1 MNKNINLQGNIT
13 IDKEAGKAIGQGI
26 NQGMNA
32 IGNVISNKW
41 GILGAMGLGTAAAQ
55 SVVMKS
61 SMPPLAKVAVV
72 FGGMA
77 LGGKTYSDLTEVG
90 RNESLN
96 NVAYFSDTSSD
107 TIKNYV
113 NKFLDDS
120 TLFSPLQNL
129 LSSSEMGDYIMINL
143 IIILMIQIFFKFHL
157 YNDIKLNLSSILGI
171 KLNNTLEYYINK
183 IIMLNK
189 KMSIF

>member
-41 GILGAMGLGTAAAQ
+41 GVLGAMGLGTAAAQ

-77 LGGKTYSDLTEVG
+77 LGGKTYSDLTETS

-96 NVAYFSDTSSD
+96 NVASNTSSD
-107 TIKNYV
+107 TINNYV

-143 IIILMIQIFFKFHL
+143 IIILMIQIFFKCHL